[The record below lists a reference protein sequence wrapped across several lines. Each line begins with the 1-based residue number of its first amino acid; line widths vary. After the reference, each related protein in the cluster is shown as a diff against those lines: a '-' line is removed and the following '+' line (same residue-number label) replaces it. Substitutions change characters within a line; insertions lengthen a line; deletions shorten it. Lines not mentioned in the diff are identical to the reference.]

1 MAGHSKWHNIQHR
14 KAAVDKKRGKIWTK
28 CARAIMSA
36 ARQGGPDPTSN
47 LPLRYAIDEARY
59 ANMPKDTIQRA
70 IDKATGA
77 AGTDDFENVVYE
89 AYGPGGAAI
98 IVLGLTDNRTRT
110 ASDLRLILGKNGGNL
125 GNPGSVSYM
134 FDPRGQIVAT
144 GAGLA
149 ADQVIEKAIEAGA
162 IDVEEPDD
170 PSEADAP
177 WTILTEVAEFQ
188 QVKDALEAAGLKI
201 EAAEL
206 AHVPQNH
213 VSLDAEAG
221 EKMMTLVDALE
232 DLDDVQKVFTNAE
245 IGG

>member
-134 FDPRGQIVAT
+134 FVPRGQIVAT
-144 GAGLA
+144 AAGLP

-162 IDVEEPDD
+162 LDVEEPGD

-201 EAAEL
+201 EVAEL
-206 AHVPQNH
+206 AHVPQTH
-213 VSLDAEAG
+213 VALDAEAG

-232 DLDDVQKVFTNAE
+232 DLDDVQKVFTNAQ
-245 IGG
+245 IDG